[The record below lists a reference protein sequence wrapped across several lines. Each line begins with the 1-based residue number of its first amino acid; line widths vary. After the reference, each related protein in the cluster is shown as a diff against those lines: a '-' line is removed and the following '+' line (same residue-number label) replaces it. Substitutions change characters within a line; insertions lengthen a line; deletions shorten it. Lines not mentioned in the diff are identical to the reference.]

1 MWAVYREING
11 KICYWANGCWDPKPF
26 RMHRFENYRDA
37 FELARAVNFAIE
49 DAKALVCQI

>member
-37 FELARAVNFAIE
+37 VELARAVNFAIE
-49 DAKALVCQI
+49 DANALVCQI